1 MALKKKVGLITENNI
16 ANSDYINQLNS
27 IFGNALLVS
36 AYSIDTGTAYG
47 PKSESVFLTSAIS
60 SKDYSNVK
68 KSIAKGSTLI
78 PFNLCLRRKPLL
90 QLNAYSKGTKALLYN
105 VSKYMA
111 EETIAQIYQSGIN
124 NIEFTPLFPDCNYE
138 GDISLVITP
147 GETEHLPDFAK
158 EIIDI
163 GSRLIDIAAI
173 IELAVKLDCE
183 YVLETKGFDEYYEKQ
198 FSLSSGTSFVLAKNK
213 QLSQMLSS
221 LVQLNSTGLIGMS
234 ATHKIFDCNHKA
246 ASYLDSKRAD
256 LLNSNADS
264 FIPRPLL
271 ERCKAQQVAVL
282 GEIEGK
288 PGARLMLAL
297 EPITRGM
304 QYYGAFISITP
315 ASFDGKPMVTADPPR
330 KGHAARYHFSD
341 IVGTST
347 EIRKTIRLAKMMAKT
362 DSSVLITGESG
373 TGKELFAH
381 SIHNGSQRSE
391 GPFVAINCAAIPDNL
406 LESEL
411 FGYEEGAFTGA
422 KKGGKAGLFELADT
436 GSIFLDEIEGMSQNL
451 QVKLLR
457 VIQEREIMRVG
468 GDKII
473 PIDVRIISASNQ
485 ELQHMTKTGRF
496 RHDLFYRI
504 STLPI
509 NLPPLRR
516 RRDDIPLLIEEFKSV
531 LNLTFVL
538 TSDAE
543 SLLRRY
549 EWPGNIRELRNYV
562 EYFGCLRLPVIEQ
575 ADLPAAIQNALC
587 GSLLQA
593 TNATDV
599 DAEILNILQQRSC
612 GRKLLAAELIRRG
625 ILLNEAQL
633 RKRLEQLK
641 EWGWITSGSGRGG
654 SSITSKGRQELSHRS
669 KPDAFQNDSP

>member
-1 MALKKKVGLITENNI
+1 MKKKVGLITENNI
-16 ANSDYINQLNS
+16 ALSDYINQINS
-27 IFGNALLVS
+27 IFGNALSVS
-36 AYSIDTGTAYG
+36 AYSIDDKTAYG
-47 PKSESVFLTSAIS
+47 PKNESVFLTSAIS
-60 SKDYSNVK
+60 SKDYADVK
-68 KSIAKGSTLI
+68 KSIPKGSTLI

-90 QLNAYSKGTKALLYN
+90 QLNAYPKGTKAFLYN

-111 EETIAQIYQSGIN
+111 EETIAQIYQAGIN
-124 NIEFTPLFPDCNYE
+124 NIEFTPLYPNCHRE

-147 GETEHLPDFAK
+147 GEAEHLPDFTK

-183 YVLETKGFDEYYEKQ
+183 YILETKGFNEYYEKQ

-213 QLSQMLSS
+213 QLSQTLSS
-221 LVQLNSTGLIGMS
+221 LVQLNSIGLIGIN
-234 ATHKIFDCNHKA
+234 AAHKIFDCNHKA
-246 ASYLDSKRAD
+246 ASYLDSKRSD
-256 LLNSNADS
+256 LLRSDAEA

-271 ERCKAQQVAVL
+271 ERCKAQQVSVF
-282 GEIEGK
+282 GEMEGK
-288 PGARLMLAL
+288 SDEKLTLTL

-304 QYYGAFISITP
+304 QYFGAFISIAP
-315 ASFDGKPMVTADPPR
+315 ASTDGKATVTADPPR

-341 IVGTST
+341 IVGAGA
-347 EIRKTIRLAKMMAKT
+347 EIHKTIRLAKMMAKT

-381 SIHNGSQRSE
+381 SIHSGSQRSE

-451 QVKLLR
+451 QIKLLR

-485 ELQHMTKTGRF
+485 QLQHMTETGRF

-516 RRDDIPLLIEEFKSV
+516 RRDDIPILIEEFKSV

-538 TSDAE
+538 TGDAE
-543 SLLRRY
+543 NLLRRH
-549 EWPGNIRELRNYV
+549 EWPGNIRELRNCV
-562 EYFGCLRLPVIEQ
+562 EYLGCLRLPVIEQ
-575 ADLPAAIQNALC
+575 ADLPASIQNALC
-587 GSLLQA
+587 SSLFQSV
-593 TNATDV
+593 NNIDV
-599 DAEILNILQQRSC
+599 DAEILSILQQRPC
-612 GRKLLAAELIRRG
+612 GRKLLAGELARRG

-641 EWGWITSGSGRGG
+641 EWGWITSGSGRSG
-654 SSITSKGRQELSHRS
+654 SSVTNKGRQELSRRS
-669 KPDAFQNDSP
+669 KPEVLQHDSP